1 MAIPHLAS
9 GDGVHLMPP
18 DFDLATAR
26 TEALFKTA
34 DLEVIRLVL
43 RAGKSFPPH
52 QVPGDITIHCLAGRL
67 EIGVDGST
75 HTLEPGELLY
85 LSGGVMHSVLAL
97 QDACGLVTIVLKA

>member
-18 DFDLATAR
+18 DLDLATAR
-26 TEALFKTA
+26 TEALFKTP

-67 EIGVDGST
+67 EVGIDGGAR
-75 HTLEPGELLY
+75 TLEPGQLLY

-97 QDACGLVTIVLKA
+97 QDACGLVTMVLKP